1 MADLDVRPNGDN
13 PHDGNLQQPTTCVTR
28 SQRKIALGMTSTAPT
43 SSSETSS
50 EKNSLRTVDLRGPA
64 GRLEA
69 LLNEGSSDARF
80 VGLVCHPHPVGGGTM
95 HNKVVY
101 HAMKV
106 LNAPEWNLRWP
117 VLRFNFRGTGMS
129 EGVNDGQAEFTDVV
143 AALNW
148 LRGEYN
154 LPIALVGF
162 SFGAAMAITA
172 SCASSVPA
180 DGPRVRALALLGLP
194 THGFNRSYEYPL
206 LSTCTL
212 PKLFLSG
219 DQDQFATKVQLEQ
232 AFDSAAGPK
241 SMVFVPDADHFFTGH
256 LDKMQTALA
265 AWLKEQTR

>member
-1 MADLDVRPNGDN
+1 M
-13 PHDGNLQQPTTCVTR
+13 
-28 SQRKIALGMTSTAPT
+28 
-43 SSSETSS
+43 
-50 EKNSLRTVDLRGPA
+50 RTVDLCGPA

-69 LLNEGSSDARF
+69 LLNEGASNAQF
-80 VGLVCHPHPVGGGTM
+80 VGLVCHPHPLGGGTM

-129 EGVNDGQAEFTDVV
+129 EGAHDGQAEFTDVV

-148 LRGEYN
+148 LRAEYN
-154 LPIALVGF
+154 LPIVLVGF
-162 SFGAAMAITA
+162 SFGAVMAIAA
-172 SCASSVPA
+172 SCASSAPA
-180 DGPRVRALALLGLP
+180 DGPRVRALSLLGLP

-219 DQDQFATKVQLEQ
+219 DQDQFATTEQLQQ
-232 AFDSAAGPK
+232 AFGSAASPK
-241 SMVFVPDADHFFTGH
+241 TLVLVPGADHFFTAQ
-256 LDKMQTALA
+256 LDQMQKALA
-265 AWLKEQTR
+265 AWLKEQIR

>member
-1 MADLDVRPNGDN
+1 MN
-13 PHDGNLQQPTTCVTR
+13 
-28 SQRKIALGMTSTAPT
+28 SSAPT
-43 SSSETSS
+43 SLSETSS
-50 EKNSLRTVDLRGPA
+50 ERNSLRTVDLRGPA

-69 LLNEGSSDARF
+69 LLNEGASDAQF
-80 VGLVCHPHPVGGGTM
+80 VGLVCHPHPLGGGTM

-129 EGVNDGQAEFTDVV
+129 EGVHDGQAEFTDVV

-154 LPIALVGF
+154 LPIVLVGF
-162 SFGAAMAITA
+162 SFGAAMAIA
-172 SCASSVPA
+172 ASSASPA
-180 DGPRVRALALLGLP
+180 PIDGPNLRALALLGLP
-194 THGFNRSYEYPL
+194 THGFKRSYEYPL

-219 DQDQFATKVQLEQ
+219 DQDQFATKVELEH
-232 AFDSAAGPK
+232 AFDSAADPK
-241 SMVFVPDADHFFTGH
+241 TMVVVPDADHFFTGH
-256 LDKMQTALA
+256 LEQMQKALA
-265 AWLKEQTR
+265 AWLKEQMR

>member
-1 MADLDVRPNGDN
+1 
-13 PHDGNLQQPTTCVTR
+13 
-28 SQRKIALGMTSTAPT
+28 MTSAAPT

-50 EKNSLRTVDLRGPA
+50 EKQSLRTVDLHGPA

-69 LLNEGSSDARF
+69 LLNEGASDAPF
-80 VGLVCHPHPVGGGTM
+80 VGLVCHPHPLGGGTM

-129 EGVNDGQAEFTDVV
+129 EGVHDGQAESTDVV

-148 LRGEYN
+148 LRSEYN
-154 LPIALVGF
+154 LPIVLVGF
-162 SFGAAMAITA
+162 SFGAAMAIAA
-172 SCASSVPA
+172 SCASSAPA
-180 DGPRVRALALLGLP
+180 ASPTLRALALLGLP
-194 THGFNRSYEYPL
+194 THGFKRSYEYPL

-219 DQDQFATKVQLEQ
+219 DQDQYATKVQLEH
-232 AFDSAAGPK
+232 AFDSAANPK
-241 SMVFVPDADHFFTGH
+241 TLVLVPDADHFFTGH
-256 LDKMQTALA
+256 LEQMQTALA
-265 AWLKEQTR
+265 AWLKEQIR